1 MASPK
6 QSTTI
11 YTSLEEDSDKMK
23 AGMSRCQ
30 YLMNTWR
37 AAYTATA

>member
-1 MASPK
+1 
-6 QSTTI
+6 
-11 YTSLEEDSDKMK
+11 MK